1 MTSTEYGVAC
11 SLPRRASPRSLRTR
25 GKKKVCTSHRAN
37 WPNFTDS
44 RAAHRSWAPVQPHQ
58 PQPQPRPPNQWPPP
72 LTCHGRPPQRRWQS
86 VDERGAPPGRCRP
99 ATPASQAGQAQ
110 GAPNWPPPRPR
121 AQPKPNSSNTWRRRS
136 RALLAHFTCHHPS
149 VIPTRD
155 TNLTSSAP
163 LQPHPTKR
171 LALHPRASRR
181 RSLACIPAPTAAA
194 ARVALRAALCH
205 PRCELRPCR
214 GLALIRSRRPI
225 SARA

>member
-1 MTSTEYGVAC
+1 MRRIAVGRWC
-11 SLPRRASPRSLRTR
+11 SLISPNPSRDRPISGCRRSLATADRPS
-25 GKKKVCTSHRAN
+25 GAGSQWMSEAL
-37 WPNFTDS
+37 
-44 RAAHRSWAPVQPHQ
+44 
-58 PQPQPRPPNQWPPP
+58 PR
-72 LTCHGRPPQRRWQS
+72 
-86 VDERGAPPGRCRP
+86 RCRP